1 MKTSNNFS
9 CLFPKDWVSWFLFGV
24 RVRAGQGVRLEEWP
38 RWFAHPLVVVCARG
52 VSSTLFLLL
61 AFCKWQL
68 GVWSFCILSIIC
80 PNCTCMQLFFSPYSF
95 FVFCC
100 WRRGVSRCKHCSQGS
115 QVPGPG
121 PSLLTTMFHF
131 TPAACR
137 WLLPRIPRGA
147 GNPVE
152 AGVAAALSLGCQ
164 SDFV

>member
-1 MKTSNNFS
+1 M
-9 CLFPKDWVSWFLFGV
+9 
-24 RVRAGQGVRLEEWP
+24 
-38 RWFAHPLVVVCARG
+38 
-52 VSSTLFLLL
+52 
-61 AFCKWQL
+61 
-68 GVWSFCILSIIC
+68 
-80 PNCTCMQLFFSPYSF
+80 
-95 FVFCC
+95 
-100 WRRGVSRCKHCSQGS
+100 SRCKHCSQGS